1 MSISKEKTIAVV
13 VPCYCE
19 AGNIEQ
25 FHKVLSETIGQET
38 DYVWKIL
45 FIDDG
50 SHDNTL
56 EEMQKI
62 VEIDNRTVAVALTR
76 NFGKEAALIAGVQE
90 ALPCEAV
97 ICMDADLQ
105 HPPVIIPQLLKKWED
120 GWPVVATVR
129 KSVESHSMVRK
140 IGSGTYYKLMKSV
153 GGNLL
158 IPKST
163 DFRLVDRFVIDHLL
177 QLKENVRMFRGM
189 IDWFGFPTAIVHFEA
204 PERFH
209 GTANYSYGK
218 LFQLALT
225 SITSFSLWPLRLTG
239 YAGLLIVTFS
249 SLSLL
254 LSMGLNLAKAV
265 WFISPLAIVVMFNTL
280 LVGVLMMCLG
290 LIALYIGN
298 IRDEAL
304 SRPDFVIY
312 KRFRHGKDAGRN
324 PLNSSWK

>member
-1 MSISKEKTIAVV
+1 MRMSKKKTISVV

-19 AGNIEQ
+19 AGNIRQ

-38 DYVWKIL
+38 DYEWKIL

-56 EEMQKI
+56 EEMKKI
-62 VEIDNRTVAVALTR
+62 VDLDNRTLAVALAR
-76 NFGKEAALIAGVQE
+76 NFGKEAALMAGVQE
-90 ALPCEAV
+90 AMPCDAV

-105 HPPVIIPQLLKKWED
+105 HPPGLIPQLLTEWED

-140 IGSGTYYKLMKSV
+140 IGSSAYYKLMKSA

-163 DFRLVDRFVIDHLL
+163 DFRMVDRFVIDHLL

-239 YAGLLIVTFS
+239 YAGLMIVAFS

-254 LSMGLNLAKAV
+254 ISMGLNLTKSV
-265 WFISPLAIVVMFNTL
+265 WFVSPLAIVILFNTL

-304 SRPDFVIY
+304 QRPDFVIY
-312 KRFRHGKDAGRN
+312 KRFQQSMDAE
-324 PLNSSWK
+324 

>member
-1 MSISKEKTIAVV
+1 MSIPSDVMSIPKKKTISVV

-25 FHKVLSETIGQET
+25 FHTVLSETIGQET
-38 DYVWKIL
+38 DYEWKIL

-56 EEMQKI
+56 DEMQKI
-62 VEIDNRTVAVALTR
+62 VDFDNRALAVALAR
-76 NFGKEAALIAGVQE
+76 NFGKEAALKAGVQE
-90 ALPCEAV
+90 ALPCDAV

-105 HPPVIIPQLLKKWED
+105 HPPGLIPQLLKEWED

-129 KSVESHSMVRK
+129 KSVESHSIVRK
-140 IGSGTYYKLMKSV
+140 IGSNTYYKLMKSL

-163 DFRLVDRFVIDHLL
+163 DFRLIDRFVIDHLL
-177 QLKENVRMFRGM
+177 QLKESVRMFRGM
-189 IDWFGFPTAIVHFEA
+189 IDWFGFPTAIVYFEA

-218 LFQLALT
+218 LLQLALT

-239 YAGLLIVTFS
+239 FAGLLIVTFS
-249 SLSLL
+249 ALSLL
-254 LSMGLNLAKAV
+254 ILACLNLAKGV
-265 WFISPLAIVVMFNTL
+265 WFFSPLAMVVLFNTF

-298 IRDEAL
+298 IRDEAIN
-304 SRPDFVIY
+304 RPDFVIY
-312 KRFRHGKDAGRN
+312 KRFQQSKDAE
-324 PLNSSWK
+324 

>member
-1 MSISKEKTIAVV
+1 MISISKGKTIAVV

-25 FHKVLSETIGQET
+25 FHKVLSKTIGQET
-38 DYVWKIL
+38 DYEWKLL

-56 EEMQKI
+56 GEMQKI
-62 VEIDNRTVAVALTR
+62 IDLDNRTLAVALAR
-76 NFGKEAALIAGVQE
+76 NFGKEAALMAGVQE
-90 ALPCEAV
+90 ALPCDAV

-105 HPPVIIPQLLKKWED
+105 HPPEIIPQLLKKWED

-140 IGSGTYYKLMKSV
+140 IGSSTYYKLMKSL

-158 IPKST
+158 IPRST

-204 PERFH
+204 PGRFH

-239 YAGLLIVTFS
+239 YAGLLIVAFS

-254 LSMGLNLAKAV
+254 LSMGLNLAKGV
-265 WFISPLAIVVMFNTL
+265 WFISPLAMVVLFNTL
-280 LVGVLMMCLG
+280 LVGVLMICLG
-290 LIALYIGN
+290 LIAIYIGN
-298 IRDEAL
+298 IRDETL
-304 SRPDFVIY
+304 NRPDFVIY
-312 KRFRHGKDAGRN
+312 KRFWQGKDAE
-324 PLNSSWK
+324 